1 VAHWFF
7 SQSNADLERWSKYFI
22 AFVVF
27 QYFEYCFQRVQRLI
41 QDSGGMKHGMKQ
53 VMDSI
58 EYKLDVVS
66 DTQAGSGEMREAMTT
81 LRNIE
86 HKLDILLANLG

>member
-1 VAHWFF
+1 
-7 SQSNADLERWSKYFI
+7 
-22 AFVVF
+22 
-27 QYFEYCFQRVQRLI
+27 VQRLI
-41 QDSGGMKHGMKQ
+41 HDSGGMKHGMKQ
-53 VMDSI
+53 VMDRI

-86 HKLDILLANLG
+86 HKLDILLAN